1 MRFSGWGGPGGF
13 VYQKAYVEF
22 FCSPEK
28 LEAVVEKA
36 KSNPSLTYIAV
47 NAKGQTQSNVG
58 PTSVN
63 AVTWGVFPAKEVIQ
77 PTVVDPVSF
86 MVWKDEAFQAWDHE
100 WASLYPEDG
109 ASRHVLSEVGSHFTL
124 RSGEFPPRAI
134 FWL

>member
-1 MRFSGWGGPGGF
+1 M
-13 VYQKAYVEF
+13 EF

-28 LEAVVEKA
+28 LQAVVEKA
-36 KSNPSLTYIAV
+36 QANPSLTYIAV

-86 MVWKDEAFQAWDHE
+86 MCWKDEAFQAWEQE
-100 WASLYPEDG
+100 WASLYPEDD
-109 ASRHVLSEVGSHFTL
+109 ASRKILSEVGLYFTQGVASTSCFL
-124 RSGEFPPRAI
+124 I
-134 FWL
+134 M